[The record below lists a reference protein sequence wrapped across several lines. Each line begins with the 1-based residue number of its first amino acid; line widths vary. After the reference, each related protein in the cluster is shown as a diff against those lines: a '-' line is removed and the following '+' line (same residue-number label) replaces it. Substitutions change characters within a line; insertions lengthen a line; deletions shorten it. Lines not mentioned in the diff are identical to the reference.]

1 MMHRVTS
8 LVWLT
13 AVWVMLWESLSW
25 ANLLGGLVVAAVV
38 MGSVP
43 SHRLETRVGFRPLGA
58 LRLLAYF
65 LWKLTEASARLT
77 WEIFT
82 PRNKINAAV
91 VCVPLRSRVPGIV
104 TAVANMVS
112 LTPGSVTIDI
122 DTEEMI
128 LYIHVLHLTTIEE
141 ERESVRY
148 LESLTLAAFPP
159 AQPVGLVPAGG
170 ST

>member
-1 MMHRVTS
+1 MHRVTS

-25 ANLLGGLVVAAVV
+25 ANVLGGLVVATVV
-38 MGSVP
+38 MAIVP
-43 SHRLETRVGFRPLGA
+43 SHKLETRVGFRPVA
-58 LRLLAYF
+58 AVRLLAYF
-65 LWKLTEASARLT
+65 LWKLVEASAHLT

-82 PRNKINAAV
+82 PRNTINAAV

-122 DTEEMI
+122 DTDEMI
-128 LYIHVLHLTTIEE
+128 LYIHVLHLTTLEQ

-159 AQPVGLVPAGG
+159 IEPVGRVRAGG

>member
-1 MMHRVTS
+1 MHRVVS

-25 ANLLGGLVVAAVV
+25 ANVLGGLMVATLV
-38 MGSVP
+38 MASVP
-43 SHRLETRVGFRPLGA
+43 SHKVETPVGFRPVA
-58 LRLLAYF
+58 AIRLLGYF
-65 LWKLTEASARLT
+65 LWKLVEASARLT

-104 TAVANMVS
+104 TVVANMVS
-112 LTPGSVTIDI
+112 LTPGSVTIEV
-122 DTEEMI
+122 DTDEMI
-128 LYIHVLHLTTIEE
+128 LFIHVLHLTTLDQ
-141 ERESVRY
+141 EREAVRY

-159 AQPVGLVPAGG
+159 SEPVGLAPAGG

>member
-1 MMHRVTS
+1 VRLRVTS
-8 LVWLT
+8 LVWLI

-25 ANLLGGLVVAAVV
+25 ANVLGGLVIAAVV
-38 MGSVP
+38 MVSVP
-43 SHRLETRVGFRPLGA
+43 SHKVETPVGFRPVA
-58 LRLLAYF
+58 AVRLLGYF

-82 PRNKINAAV
+82 PRNRINAAV
-91 VCVPLRSRVPGIV
+91 VCVPLTSRVPAIV
-104 TAVANMVS
+104 TSVANMVS
-112 LTPGSVTIDI
+112 LTPGSVTIEVDI
-122 DTEEMI
+122 DEMF
-128 LYIHVLHLTTIEE
+128 LYIHVLHLTTLEQ

-159 AQPVGLVPAGG
+159 AEPVSQVSEGG

>member
-1 MMHRVTS
+1 MRHRVAS

-25 ANLLGGLVVAAVV
+25 ANVFGGLIVAAVV
-38 MGSVP
+38 MVSVP
-43 SHRLETRVGFRPLGA
+43 SHKLETSVGFRPVAALHLLG
-58 LRLLAYF
+58 YF
-65 LWKLTEASARLT
+65 LWKLAEASAYLT

-112 LTPGSVTIDI
+112 LTPGSVTIEV
-122 DTEEMI
+122 DTDEMI
-128 LYIHVLHLTTIEE
+128 LYIHVLHLTTLEQ
-141 ERESVRY
+141 EREAVRY

-159 AQPVGLVPAGG
+159 SEPVSLEAGG
-170 ST
+170 GSP

>member
-1 MMHRVTS
+1 MHWATS
-8 LVWLT
+8 LAWLT

-25 ANLLGGLVVAAVV
+25 ANLIGGLLVATVV

-43 SHRLETRVGFRPLGA
+43 SHKLETGVGFRPVAA
-58 LRLLAYF
+58 LRLLVYF
-65 LWKLTEASARLT
+65 LWKLIEASARLT

-82 PRNKINAAV
+82 PRNNINAAV

-122 DTEEMI
+122 DTDEMI

-148 LESLTLAAFPP
+148 LETLTLAAFPP
-159 AQPVGLVPAGG
+159 TEPAGRVPAGG
-170 ST
+170 TT

>member
-1 MMHRVTS
+1 MHRVTS
-8 LVWLT
+8 MVWLT

-25 ANLLGGLVVAAVV
+25 ANVLGGLAVAALV
-38 MGSVP
+38 MVSVP
-43 SHRLETRVGFRPLGA
+43 SHKAETPVGFRPVA
-58 LRLLAYF
+58 AVRLLGYF

-112 LTPGSVTIDI
+112 LTPGSVTIEV
-122 DTEEMI
+122 DTDDMT
-128 LYIHVLHLTTIEE
+128 LYIHVLHLTTLEQ

-159 AQPVGLVPAGG
+159 SEPDTLVPKG
-170 ST
+170 

>member
-1 MMHRVTS
+1 MKHRLTS

-13 AVWVMLWESLSW
+13 AVWMMLWESLTW
-25 ANLLGGLVVAAVV
+25 ANVLGGLIVAALV
-38 MGSVP
+38 MVSVP
-43 SHRLETRVGFRPLGA
+43 SHKPETPVGFRPVAA
-58 LRLLAYF
+58 LRLLGYF
-65 LWKLTEASARLT
+65 LWKLVEASARLT

-112 LTPGSVTIDI
+112 LTPGSVTIEV
-122 DTEEMI
+122 DTDEMV
-128 LYIHVLHLTTIEE
+128 LYIHVLHLTTLEQ
-141 ERESVRY
+141 EREAVRY
-148 LESLTLAAFPP
+148 LETLTLAAFPP
-159 AQPVGLVPAGG
+159 AEPVTLVSQGE